1 METTMRTEAVLG
13 IETAGARD
21 HAIWVDVQERV
32 RAEMRR
38 LDDVMDE
45 LRESTRDM
53 IWQGPGAGRFRWRTQ
68 RRLRELRDQRELL
81 TLLLSSVRR
90 AAIAVHAPRPS

>member
-1 METTMRTEAVLG
+1 METALRT
-13 IETAGARD
+13 ETAGARD
-21 HAIWVDVQERV
+21 QAIWVDAQERV
-32 RAEMRR
+32 RTEMRR

-53 IWQGPGAGRFRWRTQ
+53 VWQGPGAGRFRWRTQ

-90 AAIAVHAPRPS
+90 AAVAAHAPRPS

>member
-1 METTMRTEAVLG
+1 METALRT
-13 IETAGARD
+13 ETAGAGD
-21 HAIWVDVQERV
+21 QAIWVDAQERV
-32 RAEMRR
+32 RTEMRR

-53 IWQGPGAGRFRWRTQ
+53 VWQGPGAGRFRWRTQ
-68 RRLRELRDQRELL
+68 RRLRELHDQQELL

-90 AAIAVHAPRPS
+90 AAVAVHAPRPS

>member
-1 METTMRTEAVLG
+1 METTMRVA
-13 IETAGARD
+13 AAQD
-21 HAIWVDVQERV
+21 HATWVDAQDRV

-38 LDDVMDE
+38 LDDIMDE

-53 IWQGPGAGRFRWRTQ
+53 IWQGPGAGRFRWRAQ

-90 AAIAVHAPRPS
+90 AADSTQAGYNRVVVPR